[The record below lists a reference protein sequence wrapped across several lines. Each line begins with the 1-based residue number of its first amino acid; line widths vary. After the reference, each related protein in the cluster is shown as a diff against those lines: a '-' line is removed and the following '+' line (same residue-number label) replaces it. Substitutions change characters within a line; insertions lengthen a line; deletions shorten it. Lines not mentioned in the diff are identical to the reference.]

1 MSDRPGTEA
10 AGPGRRPAGEL
21 EAGVL
26 SVLWAA
32 GRPLVPAAVHAG
44 LGPDVAYTTVTTILH
59 RLHHKGVVTRL
70 RHGRGYAYAPAQ
82 DEATHTARA
91 MLTVLRRGRGHSAV
105 LARFL
110 TELSPD
116 DERLLQ
122 QLLGDTGEQQ

>member
-1 MSDRPGTEA
+1 MTARSYSGA
-10 AGPGRRPAGEL
+10 ARPGRRPAGEL

-26 SVLWAA
+26 TVLWAA
-32 GRPLVPAAVHAG
+32 GRPLPPAGVHAG
-44 LGPDVAYTTVTTILH
+44 LGPEVAYTTVTTILH
-59 RLHHKGVVTRL
+59 RLHRKGLVTRL

-91 MLTVLRRGRGHSAV
+91 MITVLRRGRDHEAV

-122 QLLGDTGEQQ
+122 QLLHDTGEQ

>member
-1 MSDRPGTEA
+1 LSDRPGTEA

-26 SVLWAA
+26 TVLWAA
-32 GRPLVPAAVHAG
+32 GRPLAPAAVHAG

-91 MLTVLRRGRGHSAV
+91 MLTVLRRGHDNAAV

-122 QLLGDTGEQQ
+122 QLLGDTGEQH